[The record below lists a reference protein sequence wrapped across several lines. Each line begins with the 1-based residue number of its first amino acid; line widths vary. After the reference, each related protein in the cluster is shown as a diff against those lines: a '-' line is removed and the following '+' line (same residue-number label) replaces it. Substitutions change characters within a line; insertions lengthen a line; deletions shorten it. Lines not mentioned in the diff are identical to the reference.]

1 MEGGFGVKRYIKRLL
16 EEKFSP
22 KFIMASF
29 LLRTGISLPFKFK
42 SHGILLRMHPS
53 SITLGIWRGRY
64 SIEADKVIIDKL
76 IREDFICFDVGANIG
91 HLSILM
97 AKKANNGLV
106 FSIEPQPKVFAYLL
120 DNIQINNIENI
131 IPINIAISEDNGITE
146 FYSFNYADDQS
157 AIVIDKQ
164 WKFKMVKILSLR
176 LDSLLKILKL
186 NKIDFL
192 KVDVE
197 GAELLI
203 LKSLGEYI
211 SKVRYIWFEFIEE
224 NYRKFNYNGQQL
236 LDFLDKHRFSVYM
249 LSENGSLYNIK
260 DFQNLKNYSGNLL
273 AVNNE
278 E

>member
-1 MEGGFGVKRYIKRLL
+1 
-16 EEKFSP
+16 
-22 KFIMASF
+22 
-29 LLRTGISLPFKFK
+29 
-42 SHGILLRMHPS
+42 
-53 SITLGIWRGRY
+53 
-64 SIEADKVIIDKL
+64 
-76 IREDFICFDVGANIG
+76 
-91 HLSILM
+91 M
-97 AKKANNGLV
+97 AKKASNGLV
-106 FSIEPQPKVFAYLL
+106 FSIEPQPKVFPYLL

-131 IPINIAISEDNGITE
+131 IPINIAISQDNGIIE

-157 AIVIDKQ
+157 ALLIDKQ

-197 GAELLI
+197 GAELLV
-203 LKSLGEYI
+203 LRSLGEYI

-273 AVNNE
+273 AVKNE

>member
-1 MEGGFGVKRYIKRLL
+1 MEGGFGVKKYIKRLL

-53 SITLGIWRGRY
+53 SITLGMWRGRY
-64 SIEADKVIIDKL
+64 SIEADKVIINKL

-97 AKKANNGLV
+97 AKKASKGLV
-106 FSIEPQPKVFAYLL
+106 FSIEPQPKVFSYLL
-120 DNIQINNIENI
+120 DNIRINNIENI
-131 IPINIAISEDNGITE
+131 IPINIAISEDNGIVE

-157 AIVIDKQ
+157 ALVIDKQ
-164 WKFKMVKILSLR
+164 WKFKMVKVLSLR
-176 LDSLLKILKL
+176 LDGLLKILKL

-192 KVDVE
+192 KIDVE
-197 GAELLI
+197 GAELLV
-203 LKSLGEYI
+203 LRSLGEYI

-236 LDFLDKHRFSVYM
+236 LDFLDKQRFSVYM

-273 AVNNE
+273 AVKNE

>member
-1 MEGGFGVKRYIKRLL
+1 MKKYIKRLL

-22 KFIMASF
+22 YFIMASF
-29 LLRTGISLPFKFK
+29 LLRIGISLPFKFK

-53 SITLGIWRGRY
+53 SITLGIWRGHY

-97 AKKANNGLV
+97 AKKASNGLV

-131 IPINIAISEDNGITE
+131 IPINIAISEENGITE

-157 AIVIDKQ
+157 ALVIDKQ
-164 WKFKMVKILSLR
+164 WKFKMVKVLSLR

-192 KVDVE
+192 KIDVE
-197 GAELLI
+197 GAELLV
-203 LKSLGEYI
+203 LRSLGEYI
-211 SKVRYIWFEFIEE
+211 SKVKYIWFEFIEE

-273 AVNNE
+273 AVKNE

>member
-22 KFIMASF
+22 YFIMASF

-53 SITLGIWRGRY
+53 SITLGIWRGHY
-64 SIEADKVIIDKL
+64 SIETDKVIIDKL
-76 IREDFICFDVGANIG
+76 IREDFICFDIGANIG

-97 AKKANNGLV
+97 AKKASNGLV

-157 AIVIDKQ
+157 ALVIDKQ
-164 WKFKMVKILSLR
+164 WKFKMVK
-176 LDSLLKILKL
+176 DSIFKI
-186 NKIDFL
+186 
-192 KVDVE
+192 
-197 GAELLI
+197 
-203 LKSLGEYI
+203 
-211 SKVRYIWFEFIEE
+211 RHFIE
-224 NYRKFNYNGQQL
+224 NT
-236 LDFLDKHRFSVYM
+236 
-249 LSENGSLYNIK
+249 
-260 DFQNLKNYSGNLL
+260 
-273 AVNNE
+273 
-278 E
+278 